1 MSDDLF
7 ENTPTSSGDYDASS
21 IEVLE
26 GLEPV
31 RRRPGMYIGGTDDRA
46 LHHLVAEVLDNAMD
60 EAVAGHA
67 TRIELRLDE
76 GNRVVVSDNGRGIP
90 VGEHPKYPGK
100 STLEVILSTLHSG
113 GKFSG
118 KAYATSGGLHGV
130 GVSVVNALSSDTRV
144 EVARDKQLYAQ
155 KFSRGETLGPIEQLG
170 PTPNRRGTTVSF
182 VPDTEIFGDRQ
193 FNPKKLF
200 KLARSKAYLFAGVEI
215 RWKCAPS
222 LTSDDIP
229 AEAVFKF
236 PGGLADHLAEQLG
249 GRECVTAQPFAGTQD
264 FPDEAGRVEW
274 AIAWPLYSDGSTSW
288 YCNTVPTPDGG
299 THVQGLRAALTKALR
314 AFGELTGA
322 KKAKDL
328 TADDVM
334 VGAEVMLSVFI
345 RDPQFQSQTKD
356 RLTSPEAARL
366 VENAVR
372 DHFDHFLSDNME
384 RGKALLGQVMERM
397 DERLRRKQEREIK
410 RKTATNAKKLR
421 LPGKLTDCSGEGE
434 GETEL
439 FIVEGDSAGGSAKQ
453 ARNRKTQ
460 AILPIRGKILNV
472 ASATADK
479 IRANSEIA
487 DLTLAMGCGTRKDC
501 EPENLRY
508 DRIIIMTD
516 ADVDGAHIRTL
527 LLTFFYRQTR
537 ELIERGHIYIA
548 QPPLYKATRGR
559 SELYLKDERALEDYL
574 LDGGIEDAVFTTQDG
589 TTHAG
594 QDLLAILHQSREIV
608 NAINNLNT
616 RYNRNLV
623 EQAAIVGGLD
633 PEGIANPDRSG
644 ETLKRVANRLD
655 RISDEL
661 ERGWTGEVTDEEAL
675 AFSRTVRGVTETHH
689 IDRAL
694 LQSADAR
701 KLRQLADRLDELF
714 GGVPTLARKGDTI
727 NIFGP
732 ASLFKAVT
740 DAGRK
745 GVSMQRYKGLGEM
758 NAEQLWETTLD
769 PNARTLLR
777 VEIDQTDEADQIFT
791 ALMGDLVEPRR
802 DFIQDNALNVSN
814 LDV

>member
-67 TRIELRLDE
+67 TRIEMRLDE
-76 GNRVVVSDNGRGIP
+76 GNRVTISDNGRGIP

-100 STLEVILSTLHSG
+100 STLEVILTTLHSG

-130 GVSVVNALSSDTRV
+130 GVSVVNALSSLTRV

-155 KFSRGETLGPIEQLG
+155 EFSKGHPVGKIEELG
-170 PTPNRRGTTVSF
+170 PTPNRRGTTVTF
-182 VPDTEIFGDRQ
+182 IPDTEIFGDRK
-193 FNPKKLF
+193 FNPKRLF

-215 RWKCAPS
+215 RWRCADS
-222 LTSDDIP
+222 LASDDIP

-236 PGGLADHLAEQLG
+236 PGGLADHLAEQIG
-249 GRECVTAQPFAGTQD
+249 GRECVTTQPFAGSQG
-264 FPDEAGRVEW
+264 FPDDQGRVEW
-274 AIAWPLYSDGSTSW
+274 AIAWPLFSDGSFSW

-299 THVQGLRAALTKALR
+299 THEQGLRAALTKGLR
-314 AFGELTGA
+314 AFGELTGV
-322 KKAKDL
+322 KKAKDIS
-328 TADDVM
+328 ADDVM
-334 VGAEVMLSVFI
+334 NGAEVMLSVFI

-356 RLTSPEAARL
+356 RLTSPEAARY

-372 DHFDHFLSDNME
+372 DHFDHFLSDNMD

-397 DERLRRKQEREIK
+397 DERLRRKAEREIK

-421 LPGKLTDCSGEGE
+421 LPGKLTDCSGEGD
-434 GETEL
+434 GDTEL

-487 DLTLAMGCGTRKDC
+487 DLVLAMGCGTRKDC
-501 EPENLRY
+501 DPENLRY

-516 ADVDGAHIRTL
+516 ADVDGAHIATL
-527 LLTFFYRQTR
+527 LMTFFFQEMPEVVRN
-537 ELIERGHIYIA
+537 GHLYLA
-548 QPPLYKATRGR
+548 QPPLYRLTSGKESRYAR
-559 SELYLKDERALEDYL
+559 D
-574 LDGGIEDAVFTTQDG
+574 DA
-589 TTHAG
+589 H
-594 QDLLAILHQSREIV
+594 R
-608 NAINNLNT
+608 
-616 RYNRNLV
+616 
-623 EQAAIVGGLD
+623 
-633 PEGIANPDRSG
+633 
-644 ETLKRVANRLD
+644 K
-655 RISDEL
+655 EL
-661 ERGWTGEVTDEEAL
+661 EETVFKGKKFEV
-675 AFSRTVRGVTETHH
+675 
-689 IDRAL
+689 
-694 LQSADAR
+694 
-701 KLRQLADRLDELF
+701 
-714 GGVPTLARKGDTI
+714 
-727 NIFGP
+727 
-732 ASLFKAVT
+732 
-740 DAGRK
+740 GRF
-745 GVSMQRYKGLGEM
+745 KGLGEM
-758 NAEQLWETTLD
+758 NPQQLRETTMD
-769 PNARTLLR
+769 PESRSLIRITLPQEFEQRAVVKEL
-777 VEIDQTDEADQIFT
+777 VDQ
-791 ALMGDLVEPRR
+791 LMGRNPEHRFN
-802 DFIQDNALNVSN
+802 FIQNNAGEF
-814 LDV
+814 DREMIDA